1 MKNLKG
7 KRAILYRRVST
18 TKQKETGNSL
28 NSQKDQL
35 RSFCNDKEIQIIQ
48 EFEEDFSAK
57 DFNRPEWNK
66 LNKYAKANYRE
77 IDLLLVVNWDRFSR
91 NTLEALNTI
100 DTFSKINIEVNSIN
114 NWIDYQDPTQKFIQ
128 LMYLGMP
135 EVDNKMKG
143 LRIKKAMREARKSG
157 RWCSKQPFGYLPGKD
172 HFGKALMKVDPDKGQ
187 LLKSLFELYSSGNY
201 SQSEIL
207 KMTSFKPLKLS
218 KSNLSRILQNIVYAG
233 FLDVPAF
240 EEEPKQTKKG
250 LHEPII
256 DLITFNK
263 IQELFKVRS
272 AQKQK
277 PKAFNKKLLLRGHLR
292 CSKCG
297 GNLTGSA
304 STSKTGKKHY
314 YYHCSSKRSC
324 NERFR
329 AELANSKF
337 EDYLKQFDIRPEVK
351 RLFVEILKNQ
361 FSEFETE
368 RFNQI
373 KYIKDEIH
381 IIEKNK
387 NVLLDK
393 LIEGVISDVIFNKK
407 EKEYIHRIN
416 NLEVDLS
423 NLNDYENDLKDFIN
437 FAIELMTNIN
447 KMINFNDEV
456 TLPKFMS
463 SIFEDKLEFEK
474 ESYRTPKL
482 NPSIDLIFQSINGL
496 ELNKNKKGDTFLDVS
511 HEVLEVGIEP
521 TLPKE
526 LDFESSAS
534 TNSATRASV

>member
-18 TKQKETGNSL
+18 TEQKKSGNSL
-28 NSQKDQL
+28 HSQQNQL
-35 RSFCNDKEIQIIQ
+35 IKFCQNNQIHNLK
-48 EFEEDFSAK
+48 EFEEDYSAK
-57 DFNRPEWNK
+57 NFNRPEWSK
-66 LNKYAKANYRE
+66 LNEYAKANYKD

-143 LRIKKAMREARKSG
+143 IRIKKAMREVLKSG
-157 RWCSKQPFGYLPGKD
+157 RWCSKPPFGYIPGKD
-172 HFGKALMKVDPDKGQ
+172 CLGKSLMKVDPDKGQ
-187 LLKSLFELYSSGNY
+187 LLKRLFEMYSSGNY
-201 SQSEIL
+201 TQSEIL
-207 KMTSFKPLKLS
+207 KMTSFKSLKLT
-218 KSNLSRILQNIVYAG
+218 KSSLSRILKHEVYAG
-233 FLDVPAF
+233 FIDIKAS
-240 EEEPKQTKKG
+240 EDEPKQTVEG
-250 LHEPII
+250 LHEPITDI
-256 DLITFNK
+256 ITFNK

-277 PKAFNKKLLLRGHLR
+277 PKSFNKKLFLRGHLR

-314 YYHCSSKRSC
+314 YYHCSSTRSC

-351 RLFVEILKNQ
+351 RLFVEILKKQ
-361 FSEFETE
+361 FSELETE

-373 KYIKDEIH
+373 KMIENDIQKIKTNQDI
-381 IIEKNK
+381 
-387 NVLLDK
+387 LLDK
-393 LIEGVISDVIFNKK
+393 LISGTVNDIIYDKKNTEYVNK
-407 EKEYIHRIN
+407 IN
-416 NLEVDLS
+416 ELNVELS
-423 NLNDYENDLKDFIN
+423 NLEDYENDLRDYIEFSV
-437 FAIELMTNIN
+437 ELMTNMN
-447 KMINFNDEV
+447 KIIGFSDEV
-456 TLPKFMS
+456 TLQKFMS
-463 SIFEDKLEFEK
+463 SIFNDKLEFEK
-474 ESYRTPKL
+474 EDYRTPKL
-482 NPSIDLIFQSINGL
+482 NPSVNLIFMVISDL
-496 ELNKNKKGDTFLDVS
+496 ELNKNKKGDTFSDVS
-511 HEVLEVGIEP
+511 HEVLKAGIEP
-521 TLPKE
+521 ALPKK

-534 TNSATRASV
+534 TNSAT

>member
-18 TKQKETGNSL
+18 TEQKKSGNSL
-28 NSQKDQL
+28 HSQQNQL
-35 RSFCNDKEIQIIQ
+35 IKFCQNNQIHNLK
-48 EFEEDFSAK
+48 EFEEDYSAK
-57 DFNRPEWNK
+57 NFNRPEWSK
-66 LNKYAKANYRE
+66 LNKYAKANYKD

-143 LRIKKAMREARKSG
+143 LRIKKAMREVRKSG

-207 KMTSFKPLKLS
+207 KMTRFKPLKLS

-304 STSKTGKKHY
+304 STSKTGKKYY

-329 AELANSKF
+329 AELANCKF

-351 RLFVEILKNQ
+351 RLFVEILKKQ

-373 KYIKDEIH
+373 KMIENDIQKIKTNQDI
-381 IIEKNK
+381 
-387 NVLLDK
+387 LLDK
-393 LIEGVISDVIFNKK
+393 LISGTINDIIYDKKNTEYVNK
-407 EKEYIHRIN
+407 IN
-416 NLEVDLS
+416 ELNVELS
-423 NLNDYENDLKDFIN
+423 NLEDYENDLRDFIE
-437 FAIELMTNIN
+437 FSVELMTNMN
-447 KMINFNDEV
+447 KIIGFSDEV
-456 TLPKFMS
+456 TLRKFMS
-463 SIFEDKLEFEK
+463 SIFNDKLEFEK
-474 ESYRTPKL
+474 EDYRTPKL
-482 NPSIDLIFQSINGL
+482 NPSVNLIFMVISSL
-496 ELNKNKKGDTFLDVS
+496 ELNKNKKGDTFSDVS
-511 HEVLEVGIEP
+511 HDVLEVGIE
-521 TLPKE
+521 TLYLIALKK
-526 LDFESSAS
+526 
-534 TNSATRASV
+534 

>member
-35 RSFCNDKEIQIIQ
+35 RSFCYNKEIQIIQ

-143 LRIKKAMREARKSG
+143 LRIKKAMREVRKSG

-218 KSNLSRILQNIVYAG
+218 KSNISRILQNIVYAG

-304 STSKTGKKHY
+304 STSKTGKKYY

-351 RLFVEILKNQ
+351 RLFVEILKKQ
-361 FSEFETE
+361 F
-368 RFNQI
+368 
-373 KYIKDEIH
+373 
-381 IIEKNK
+381 
-387 NVLLDK
+387 
-393 LIEGVISDVIFNKK
+393 
-407 EKEYIHRIN
+407 
-416 NLEVDLS
+416 
-423 NLNDYENDLKDFIN
+423 
-437 FAIELMTNIN
+437 
-447 KMINFNDEV
+447 
-456 TLPKFMS
+456 
-463 SIFEDKLEFEK
+463 
-474 ESYRTPKL
+474 
-482 NPSIDLIFQSINGL
+482 
-496 ELNKNKKGDTFLDVS
+496 
-511 HEVLEVGIEP
+511 
-521 TLPKE
+521 
-526 LDFESSAS
+526 
-534 TNSATRASV
+534 

>member
-35 RSFCNDKEIQIIQ
+35 RSFCYNKEIQIIQ

-57 DFNRPEWNK
+57 DFNRPAWRSLED
-66 LNKYAKANYRE
+66 YAKKNHKN
-77 IDLLLVVNWDRFSR
+77 IDFVLVVQWDRFSR
-91 NTLEALNTI
+91 NSLGSLLTEDA
-100 DTFSKINIEVNSIN
+100 FSKLNIEVNCIN
-114 NWIDYQDPTQKFIQ
+114 HWIDHSDPNQRFMLLVNFGIA
-128 LMYLGMP
+128 

-143 LRIKKAMREARKSG
+143 LRIKKAMREVRKSG
-157 RWCSKQPFGYLPGKD
+157 RWCSKPPFGYLPGKD

-233 FLDVPAF
+233 FIDVPAF
-240 EEEPKQTKKG
+240 EEEPKQTNKG

-272 AQKQK
+272 ALKQK
-277 PKAFNKKLLLRGHLR
+277 PKSFNKKLFLRGHLR

-314 YYHCSSKRSC
+314 YYHCSSTRSC

-407 EKEYIHRIN
+407 EKEYIYRIN

-447 KMINFNDEV
+447 KMINFSDEV

-511 HEVLEVGIEP
+511 HEVLKAGIEP
-521 TLPKE
+521 ALPKK

-534 TNSATRASV
+534 TNSAT